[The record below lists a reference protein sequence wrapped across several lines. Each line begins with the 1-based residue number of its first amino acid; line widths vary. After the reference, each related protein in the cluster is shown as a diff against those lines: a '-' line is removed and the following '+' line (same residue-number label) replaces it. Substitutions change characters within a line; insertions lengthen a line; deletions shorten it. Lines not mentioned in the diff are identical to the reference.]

1 MIAEET
7 SKFEKNV
14 LLERLVEAKIAAA
27 PVMTVADV
35 ANDPHF
41 RDERSMYT
49 EVTHPQLGPVRI
61 TNQAVKMSE
70 TNPYVRGCA
79 PLLGEHNDEVYQFL
93 GFTPEEISAW
103 REKGV
108 I

>member
-1 MIAEET
+1 M
-7 SKFEKNV
+7 

-35 ANDPHF
+35 ANDPPF

-79 PLLGEHNDEVYQFL
+79 PLLGEHNDEVYQSL